1 LCRAVTF
8 YDTEEERKLD
18 FPAEQFDRLS
28 KAKLTKSC
36 GANRA
41 LLIADIA
48 MEVEKKWRE

>member
-1 LCRAVTF
+1 LCHAVTF
-8 YDTEEERKLD
+8 YDTREERKLD
-18 FPAEQFDRLS
+18 FPAEQFARLS
-28 KAKLTKSC
+28 EAEWAKSR

>member
-1 LCRAVTF
+1 LRHAVTF
-8 YDTEEERKLD
+8 YDTGEEQKLD

-28 KAKLTKSC
+28 EAELAKSC

-41 LLIADIA
+41 LLMADIA